1 MSEKYNAKVALK
13 PSKPHHG
20 CDVFDTRIKEDICNG
35 QSAGFKQKIDDL
47 LNLIQGPWGSYGN
60 DIE

>member
-1 MSEKYNAKVALK
+1 MPLDQPVDAELMKNLHKKILNEDEMSEKYNAKVALK

-35 QSAGFKQKIDDL
+35 
-47 LNLIQGPWGSYGN
+47 
-60 DIE
+60 